1 MIAKIDALYAWFL
14 RVANSLQS
22 LVLLLL
28 RIDFGYQ
35 FFEAGKAKLDDIPK
49 AIENFTNWG
58 VPAPVLN
65 AYFIGWLETCF
76 GILLILGLASRLI
89 AVPLVIDMVTAFFV
103 ADRDALKSI
112 LSDPDKFFNAA
123 PHNLLFIALL
133 IMAFGPGKLSL
144 DHLIATYRKKHSPA
158 APAAASN

>member
-1 MIAKIDALYAWFL
+1 MTAKIDALYAWFL
-14 RVANSLQS
+14 KVANSLRS
-22 LVLLLL
+22 PVLLLL

-65 AYFIGWLETCF
+65 AYFIGWLETCC
-76 GILLILGLASRLI
+76 GILLILGLASRLV
-89 AVPLVIDMVTAFFV
+89 AVPLVIDMVTAFLV
-103 ADRDALKSI
+103 ADRDSLKSI

-123 PHNLLFIALL
+123 PHNLLFIALVIL
-133 IMAFGPGKLSL
+133 AFGPGKFSL
-144 DHLIATYRKKHSPA
+144 DTLILAYRKKHPPA
-158 APAAASN
+158 TAIAAAS

>member
-14 RVANSLQS
+14 RVSNSLQS
-22 LVLLLL
+22 PVLLLL

-65 AYFIGWLETCF
+65 AYFIGWLETCC
-76 GILLILGLASRLI
+76 GILLILGLASRLV
-89 AVPLVIDMVTAFFV
+89 AVPLVIDMVTAFLV

-112 LSDPDKFFNAA
+112 FSDPDKFFNAA
-123 PHNLLFIALL
+123 PHNLLFIALVIL
-133 IMAFGPGKLSL
+133 AFGPGKLSL
-144 DHLIATYRKKHSPA
+144 DHLIGAYRKKHAPA
-158 APAAASN
+158 GAAAASN